1 MRNPRIRAGILLIA
15 ILALAAILGPLATRD
30 PTDTREIQQLQNA
43 PPSAQHPLGTDFFGR
58 DVLSRTLHGA
68 RISLSIGL
76 VSVLLSLT
84 IGTLVGLAAGF
95 SDGVLDTILMRTVDA
110 LLAIPRLFLLLVVVA
125 VLGTTGVGTL
135 IVILGCTSWFEASR
149 LVRAEVLSL
158 RRREYV
164 TASQALGTPLW
175 RLIAR
180 HVLPNALHPILVAGS
195 LAVANIILIEAGL
208 SYLGMGVASPTPSLG
223 NMIRDGQ
230 EFLLRAPWT
239 VAAPGIFVILTV
251 LAFSILS
258 EGLREVA
265 DPRRTAR

>member
-1 MRNPRIRAGILLIA
+1 MTNPRIRAGVILIA
-15 ILALAAILGPLATRD
+15 ILATAAILGPLWTRD

-43 PPSAQHPLGTDFFGR
+43 PPSAQHLLGTDFFGR

-68 RISLSIGL
+68 RISLRIGL

-95 SDGVLDTILMRTVDA
+95 SGPLDAILMRIVDA

-125 VLGTTGVGTL
+125 VLGKFGVGTL
-135 IVILGCTSWFEASR
+135 ILILGFTSWFEASR

-164 TASQALGTPLW
+164 AASHALGTPLG

-180 HVLPNALHPILVAGS
+180 HVLPNALNPILVSGS

-208 SYLGMGVASPTPSLG
+208 SYLGMGVGSPTPSLG

-230 EFLLRAPWT
+230 EFLLPAPWT
-239 VAAPGIFVILTV
+239 VAAPGVFVILIV
-251 LAFSILS
+251 LAFSLLS
-258 EGLREVA
+258 EGLREIA
-265 DPRRTAR
+265 DPRSASR